1 MKNPSKWLVIGVV
14 VAVLLGCVM
23 AFWLTQSGETRPIS
37 PHASSAPNETITS
50 SASPTTTTDFF
61 GHTLEPLPTMTATDK
76 DGRATP
82 PPGNDRR
89 YVNNKVLTC
98 TLNNG
103 DTLYVG
109 IDLGAQAF
117 QDALYL
123 NLNSSYAERASV
135 GYYVYSTPYDAT
147 PQYGEWQTTST
158 AFGGDQHNFIVQ
170 NTLDQLKPATY
181 TDSENYGVMW
191 MDERM
196 GGDKTMV
203 GDADI
208 YIRAVSLG
216 KGKLLG
222 SCKATV
228 KYDAAQDIYQLDS
241 LTNLDVRETGY
252 LTETERQELLD
263 WTYTYVAAGL
273 LPKDGGAS
281 VYLSTSAKDEVLA
294 ASTVEYTRD
303 RTYYPN
309 ARVCGYTGR
318 YIQNNAFTSS
328 NSNLVAVSLDCGAMG
343 FITVYFSPDAEG
355 LESLY
360 GDTETMLLNV
370 PEDTMQ
376 EIKDALSSLSFEP
389 LTSKRLIYAGADLF
403 MAMERAD
410 SYNIQQV
417 FDH

>member
-1 MKNPSKWLVIGVV
+1 MKTPSKWLVIGVV
-14 VAVLLGCVM
+14 VAVLLGCVLV
-23 AFWLTQSGETRPIS
+23 FWLTQDGESGPILPPVGGVPDETVTP
-37 PHASSAPNETITS
+37 PV
-50 SASPTTTTDFF
+50 SPTAATDFF
-61 GHTLEPLPTMTATDK
+61 GHTLEPLPTMTTTDK
-76 DGRATP
+76 DGRVTP
-82 PPGNDRR
+82 PPGDDRR
-89 YVNNKVLTC
+89 YANNKVLTC

-103 DTLYVG
+103 DTLSVG

-123 NLNSSYAERASV
+123 NLSSSYAERASV
-135 GYYVYSTPYDAT
+135 GYYVYSTPYDVT

-158 AFGGDQHNFIVQ
+158 AFEGNQHNFIVQ

-181 TDSENYGVMW
+181 TDAENYGVMW

-196 GGDKTMV
+196 GGSETMA

-228 KYDAAQDIYQLDS
+228 KYDAAQDVYQLDS
-241 LTNLDVRETGY
+241 LTNMDVQETGY
-252 LTETERQELLD
+252 LTEAERQELLD

-281 VYLSTSAKDEVLA
+281 VYLSTSAKDEALA
-294 ASTVEYTRD
+294 ASTVEYTGD

-318 YIQNNAFTSS
+318 YIPNNAFTSS
-328 NSNLVAVSLDCGAMG
+328 NSNIVAVSLDCGAMG
-343 FITVYFSPDAEG
+343 FVTMYFSPDAEG
-355 LESLY
+355 LGSLY

-370 PEDTMQ
+370 PEDTTQ

-389 LTSKRLIYAGADLF
+389 LTSKQLIYAGADLF

-410 SYNIQQV
+410 SYDIQQA
-417 FDH
+417 FGH